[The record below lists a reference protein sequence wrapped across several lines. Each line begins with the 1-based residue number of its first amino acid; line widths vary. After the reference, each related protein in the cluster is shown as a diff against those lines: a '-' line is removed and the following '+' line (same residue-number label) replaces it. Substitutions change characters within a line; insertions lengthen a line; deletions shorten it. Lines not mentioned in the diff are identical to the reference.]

1 MIYINIM
8 PTAPV
13 NQFDNQFKG
22 CSLERNLPQVE
33 AWSIEG
39 GLTPEL
45 VARKVEE
52 IIRQEFVN
60 FTEGERERL
69 AKATMEAIQRTGLG
83 KETDITRIVQ
93 EIQQEMI
100 NFSKEAAQ
108 LLMSALER
116 IQEIL
121 NSPDTSIDNNPSN
134 NFPGFGST
142 PTSSGSV
149 LAA

>member
-1 MIYINIM
+1 M

-22 CSLERNLPQVE
+22 YSLERNLPQVE
-33 AWSIEG
+33 AWSIER

-69 AKATMEAIQRTGLG
+69 AKATTEAIQRTGLG

-93 EIQQEMI
+93 EIQQEMM
-100 NFSKEAAQ
+100 NFSKEAAR
-108 LLMSALER
+108 LLMSALEK
-116 IQEIL
+116 IQKVL
-121 NSPDTSIDNNPSN
+121 SN
-134 NFPGFGST
+134 NFGST
-142 PTSSGSV
+142 QYPNKPPLSFLGPNTPSKQNPQGPVS
-149 LAA
+149 AA